1 MLSALFLNRV
11 SMAAQELAAG
21 RSQTLPSAAPWLF
34 KAPPELYGMA
44 HDMVITGDPAYQ
56 GSPCTLWKGEVPS
69 YQTCPASWLVCPFS
83 LVEAVRLL
91 PLHPGSQDRLSYFVW
106 PWWPLVLPCVSSSFS
121 RSRLLRGDLIRSW
134 WCDLVNAIRKFS
146 QDFSCLA
153 GSLAGSQGVHASLH
167 LQLCSGQEEPS
178 ASRDQLDTRW
188 KEPRLPPPALLVRL
202 PCLPQPCWSVYL
214 PSLTRV
220 LFGMIEFH
228 QVRTKQTLN
237 NKSQYLGE
245 FSRKWSFLIEVR
257 SLMEHFKGRN
267 LGNVQKFSPLG

>member
-1 MLSALFLNRV
+1 MYPLERGGPKLS
-11 SMAAQELAAG
+11 
-21 RSQTLPSAAPWLF
+21 
-34 KAPPELYGMA
+34 
-44 HDMVITGDPAYQ
+44 
-56 GSPCTLWKGEVPS
+56 
-69 YQTCPASWLVCPFS
+69 CPASWLVRPFS

-91 PLHPGSQDRLSYFVW
+91 PSHPGSQDRLSYFVW

-188 KEPRLPPPALLVRL
+188 KEPRLPPPT
-202 PCLPQPCWSVYL
+202 PCWSVYPAS
-214 PSLTRV
+214 PSLVGPST
-220 LFGMIEFH
+220 
-228 QVRTKQTLN
+228 
-237 NKSQYLGE
+237 
-245 FSRKWSFLIEVR
+245 
-257 SLMEHFKGRN
+257 
-267 LGNVQKFSPLG
+267 SPL